1 MFCREKQRV
10 AARALMSPRLSKDI
24 SVAVAS
30 STPPMM
36 GMRETYTWKE
46 EEEGG
51 KRKQRVWHM
60 VHHVAEG
67 LPKLYFNQLLHRL
80 TLVAKLLTLA
90 LPEFTESYS
99 VLFLLLLFFYFN

>member
-1 MFCREKQRV
+1 M

-36 GMRETYTWKE
+36 GMRETYTWKEEE